1 MPITKNKKI
10 EIVKGLEKSLA
21 DSKSVVF
28 VNFHGLTVLDASS
41 MRRSLKKEGVGYTVA
56 KKSLIKRALGTA
68 SVKGEMPALEG
79 ELSIAYSSDLT
90 APARG
95 IYEFQKK
102 LDGKVSILGGV
113 FEGEYKSKVEMM
125 EIALIP
131 SLDTLRGMFV
141 NIINSPIQRMVIALN
156 QIAEKKG

>member
-10 EIVKGLEKSLA
+10 EIVDGLGKNFS

-28 VNFHGLTVLDASS
+28 VNFHGLTVMDASAF
-41 MRRSLKKEGVGYTVA
+41 RRALRKEGVGYTVA
-56 KKSLIKRALGTA
+56 KKSLIKRALESA
-68 SVKGEMPALEG
+68 SVKGERPELAG
-79 ELSIAYSSDLT
+79 EIAVAYSEDLI

-95 IYEFQKK
+95 VYDFQKK
-102 LDGKVSILGGV
+102 LENKVSIVGGI
-113 FEGEYKSKVEMM
+113 FEGEYKSKSEMM

>member
-28 VNFHGLTVLDASS
+28 VNFHGLTVLDASL

-56 KKSLIKRALGTA
+56 KKSLIKRALGAA

-79 ELSIAYSSDLT
+79 ELSIAYGSDLT

-95 IYEFQKK
+95 VYEFQKK

-156 QIAEKKG
+156 QIAEKK

>member
-1 MPITKNKKI
+1 MPITKNKKV

-21 DSKSVVF
+21 DAKSVVF

-41 MRRSLKKEGVGYTVA
+41 MRRSLRKEGVGYTVA
-56 KKSLIKRALGTA
+56 KKSLIKRALG
-68 SVKGEMPALEG
+68 SSSIKGDMPALEG
-79 ELSIAYSSDLT
+79 EVSIAYSDDLI

-102 LDGKVSILGGV
+102 LDGKVSIIGGV
-113 FEGEYKSKVEMM
+113 FEGEYKSKGEMM
-125 EIALIP
+125 DIALIP

-156 QIAEKKG
+156 QIAEKK

>member
-41 MRRSLKKEGVGYTVA
+41 MRRSLKKDGVGYTVA
-56 KKSLIKRALGTA
+56 KKSLIKRALGAA

-79 ELSIAYSSDLT
+79 ELSIAYSEDLT

-102 LDGKVSILGGV
+102 LDGKVSIIGGV
-113 FEGEYKSKVEMM
+113 FEGEYKSKAEMM

-131 SLDTLRGMFV
+131 PLDTLRGMFV
-141 NIINSPIQRMVIALN
+141 NIINSPIQRMVISLN
-156 QIAEKKG
+156 QIAEKK